1 MSTFEA
7 CPAPKVH
14 HGRNIKHLREMLG
27 IKQEYIA
34 QEMQLTQQAVS
45 KLEQK
50 KEIEDVL
57 LGHVSEILNVPVNAI
72 KNLNED
78 ATTNYLKTFCD
89 HQGDEPLANYYSF
102 NPIEKVV
109 ELFERLVTAEK
120 EKVAMLQ
127 ELLNT
132 KK

>member
-1 MSTFEA
+1 M
-7 CPAPKVH
+7 
-14 HGRNIKHLREMLG
+14 
-27 IKQEYIA
+27 
-34 QEMQLTQQAVS
+34 TQQAVS

-50 KEIEDVL
+50 MVVEEEL
-57 LGHVSEILNVPVNAI
+57 
-72 KNLNED
+72 
-78 ATTNYLKTFCD
+78 
-89 HQGDEPLANYYSF
+89 LANNYPF

-109 ELFERLVTAEK
+109 ELYERLLTAEK